1 MIFRNAGLISL
12 LVLVFWCSLLP
23 ATEHPSRPNIILIL
37 ADDLGYGDLGCYGQ
51 RLIKTPRLDQL
62 ACEGLRFTQAYSGS
76 SVCTPSRASLMTGF
90 HNGHS
95 PARDNIPHYS
105 TYLEDRDL
113 TIAEVLSPSG
123 YRCAGVGKWSL
134 GDAGSVGIPTLQGFS
149 SWFGYLNQDHA
160 HYYFPEY
167 LDDDP
172 GILDLSGNG
181 KSRHSYSHHLMIDRT
196 LDVIRRSK
204 ESPFFMYAALTLPH
218 FSSSREDPTRLTVPS
233 DAPYSDAPWPQSLR
247 NYAAMVTLLD
257 KDVGRIVD
265 LIDELGLRE
274 NTLIV
279 FTSDNGPWGELPGN
293 FLSTAGLRGAKRD
306 LYEGGIRVPLIVRQ
320 PGTVPAGRVST
331 EVIAA
336 WDLFPTFAELAG
348 IVPPQGIDGVSM
360 AQVFRGLP
368 QHQKHEFLYWDYGHC
383 RTRYDQAVRLDHWKG
398 IRLGRQAPLEL
409 YDLNRDPQ
417 EKHNLADQHPDIVRK
432 IEEAMQQAVA
442 PHPKYPVG
450 EIYRGKS
457 LWKPGKVPQEFPPPK
472 PGT

>member
-1 MIFRNAGLISL
+1 MEQS
-12 LVLVFWCSLLP
+12 
-23 ATEHPSRPNIILIL
+23 SRPNIILIL

-62 ACEGLRFTQAYSGS
+62 AREGLRFTQAYAGS

-95 PARDNIPHYS
+95 SARDNIPHYS

-113 TIAEVLSPSG
+113 TVAEVLSRSG
-123 YRCAGVGKWSL
+123 YRCGGVGKWSL
-134 GDAGSVGIPTLQGFS
+134 GDAGSAGIPTRQGFS
-149 SWFGYLNQDHA
+149 TWLGYLNQDHA

-181 KSRHSYSHHLMIDRT
+181 KSRHSYSHHLLIDRT
-196 LDVIRRSK
+196 LDFIRRSK
-204 ESPFFMYAALTLPH
+204 ESPFFLYAALTLPH

-233 DAPYSDAPWPQSLR
+233 DAPYSDAPWPQNLR

-265 LIDELGLRE
+265 LVDELGLRE

-279 FTSDNGPWGELPGN
+279 FTSDNGPWGELPGT
-293 FLSTAGLRGAKRD
+293 FQSTAGLRGAKRD

-320 PGTVPAGRVST
+320 PGTVPADTVST
-331 EVIAA
+331 ELIAA

-348 IVPPQGIDGVSM
+348 IAPPQGIDGVSM
-360 AQVFRGLP
+360 AEAFRGLP
-368 QHQKHEFLYWDYGHC
+368 PYRRHEYLYWDYGHC
-383 RTRYDQAVRLDHWKG
+383 RTQYDQAVRLENWKG

-409 YDLNRDPQ
+409 YDLNRDPE
-417 EKHNLADQHPDIVRK
+417 EKRNLADLHPEIVQR
-432 IEEAMQQAVA
+432 IETIMQQAVV
-442 PHPKYPVG
+442 PHPRYPVG

-457 LWKPGKVPQEFPPPK
+457 LWKPKRIPPGIPPPES
-472 PGT
+472 GT